1 MPTKFFTNSHNY
13 AAQIEGLTP
22 SELSALLSG
31 QEPERDE
38 IVSLESGRVVR
49 ADGAIHFDLL
59 LASDKGRLSTVRKL
73 VAATPDAGVY
83 RHRVGQGRRW
93 VRELARALDH

>member
-1 MPTKFFTNSHNY
+1 MITKFFTNSHNY

-38 IVSLESGRVVR
+38 IVSLGSGP
-49 ADGAIHFDLL
+49 IN
-59 LASDKGRLSTVRKL
+59 RLC
-73 VAATPDAGVY
+73 
-83 RHRVGQGRRW
+83 
-93 VRELARALDH
+93 